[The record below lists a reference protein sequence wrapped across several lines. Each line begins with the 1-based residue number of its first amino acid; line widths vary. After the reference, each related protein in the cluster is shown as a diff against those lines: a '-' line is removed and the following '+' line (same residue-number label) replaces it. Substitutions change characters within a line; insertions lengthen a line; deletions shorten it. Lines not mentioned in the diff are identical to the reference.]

1 MYNNEVLNCL
11 FVVPKSS
18 RRTYQELSKT
28 YSAIE
33 PPTWALLLAQS
44 TRSVGFNVKI
54 LDINAENLSEADA
67 LKKIINLSPKLI
79 CLVVYGQ
86 NVNAGTTNMSGAVY
100 FSEYLKSKNIKIPI
114 SIIGSHVQ
122 ALPIETLKK
131 EKSIDFVFT
140 NEGVYALRNILKLD
154 DFSSENLSKIKGIA
168 YRINNKVKINSP
180 EIIVPNDKMDIDLP
194 GYAWDLLPYKKPS

>member
-67 LKKIINLSPKLI
+67 LKKITNLSPKLI

-114 SIIGSHVQ
+114 SIIGSHVK
-122 ALPIETLKK
+122 ALTIENLKK
-131 EKSIDFVFT
+131 
-140 NEGVYALRNILKLD
+140 
-154 DFSSENLSKIKGIA
+154 
-168 YRINNKVKINSP
+168 
-180 EIIVPNDKMDIDLP
+180 
-194 GYAWDLLPYKKPS
+194 